1 MTSNWTRADRNIIAG
16 ACIGLSALLNSA
28 SAAFS
33 EDVLRTQVYPGSM
46 VSLPVWVA
54 DEGGFC
60 AKEGIRC
67 PASTI
72 ASGPLGMQA
81 LAAGSIEVSF
91 ASTDV
96 LMQGAARGNDVQ
108 LIVGHGPNNIYA
120 LSMRSDIALKGK
132 SYPDVMKEFVGKIV
146 GVSARGAATEIQTRS
161 LLIGAGLAP
170 DSVTYVAVGSPNTAY
185 PAMVAKQIQAAMMW
199 VPFNTICTAMKVCN
213 IAVDMTKGEGPPS
226 LKGLNGAFET
236 FIAERSFINSHKA
249 SIDAFI
255 RAITAGDAWMQQPE
269 NFPKVREIAAKHAS
283 MGDLPNAD
291 QLLTELVKSQIPTYG
306 PKIDRASVRAFATFL
321 LENKIIDRPFDTSRF
336 VYDGAP

>member
-1 MTSNWTRADRNIIAG
+1 MTSNGSRIRRNLIAH
-16 ACIGLSALLNSA
+16 ACVGLALLLTSG

-54 DEGGFC
+54 DDGGFC
-60 AKEGIRC
+60 EKQGISC
-67 PASTI
+67 PASII

-81 LAAGSIEVSF
+81 LAASSIEVAF

-96 LMQGAARGNDVQ
+96 LMQGAAHGNDVQ
-108 LIVGHGPNNIYA
+108 LIVGHSPNNIYM
-120 LSMRSDIALKGK
+120 LSMRSDLDLGGK
-132 SYPDVMKEFVGKIV
+132 SYPDVMKQFVGKTV
-146 GVSARGAATEIQTRS
+146 GVSARGAATEIQMHA

-185 PAMVAKQIQAAMMW
+185 PAMVAKQIDAAVMW
-199 VPFNTICTAMKVCN
+199 VPFNTLCQATKVCK
-213 IAVDMTKGEGPPS
+213 IAVDMTEGQGPPS

-236 FIAERSFINSHKA
+236 FIAERSYIASHRQ

-255 RAITAGDAWMQQPE
+255 RAISAADDWMKKPE
-269 NFPKVREIAAKHAS
+269 NFDKVRAIAAKHAS
-283 MGDLPNAD
+283 MGDVPNAD
-291 QLLTELVKSQIPTYG
+291 ELLTALVKSQIPTYS
-306 PKIDRASVRAFATFL
+306 PKIDRAAVKAFSIFL
-321 LENKIIDRPFDTSRF
+321 ADNKIIGHPFDTSQF

>member
-1 MTSNWTRADRNIIAG
+1 MTLSWPRGARNTIAG
-16 ACIGLSALLNSA
+16 VCICLGLVATSA

-60 AKEGIRC
+60 KKEGISC
-67 PASTI
+67 PPSTI

-96 LMQGAARGNDVQ
+96 LMQGAAHGNDVQ

-120 LSMRSDIALKGK
+120 LSMRSDIPLNGK
-132 SYPDVMKEFVGKIV
+132 SYPDVMKNFVGKTI
-146 GVSARGAATEIQTRS
+146 GVSARGAATEIQTRA

-170 DSVTYVAVGSPNTAY
+170 DSVIYLAVGSPNTAY
-185 PAMVAKQIQAAMMW
+185 PAMVAKQIQAATMW
-199 VPFNTICTAMKVCN
+199 VPFNTICTATKVCN

-236 FIAERSFINSHKA
+236 FIAERTFIDSHKA

-255 RAITAGDAWMQQPE
+255 RAIAAGDVWMHEPE
-269 NFPKVREIAAKHAS
+269 NFAKVREIAAKHAS

-291 QLLTELVKSQIPTYG
+291 ELLTELVKSQIPTYG
-306 PKIDRASVRAFATFL
+306 PKIDRAAVKAFATFL
-321 LENKIIDRPFDTSRF
+321 LDNKIIDQPFDTSRF